1 MKQKSNHSSA
11 RRQRAQTRKRRARN
25 ARARTTRIQRQEQR
39 RAQKAA
45 RDISQRA
52 FAKVLESE
60 EVRKLVG
67 ELMPEYR
74 DRVFPP
80 LTTLAMFLKQVLSA
94 DRSCINALEE
104 AVASGLVPDDASE
117 STGPYCDARARLPV
131 ELIQRLCQLFAQEM
145 SRLAPEAWKW
155 RDREVKAVDGTTV
168 LMEDTEPN
176 RMQYPQHGNQ
186 KTGAGFPIAR
196 LVAVISITTGA
207 VTGVAMGAYK
217 GKCTGEH
224 ALFRELHQC
233 FSKGDVMVADAY
245 YCSYFLIAAL
255 LAMGVDFVFERHG
268 ARKTNFNR
276 GVKLG
281 TRDHLVKWERPRRP
295 DWMTEE
301 EYAACPEELTV
312 REVKVR
318 GKILVTSFVK
328 PRKVPKK
335 EVGTLFEQRWHIEVD
350 LRNIK
355 TTLGMEKLSCKSPEM
370 CAKEIRVYMLAYN
383 TIRLLMAEA
392 ALMAGLRPRQ
402 LSFSHTVKVWL
413 AWAYRGRRLS
423 ERRMNIIFRRI
434 SRVRVGN
441 RPGRIEPRAVKQRP
455 KTMPRLTTTRA
466 VARRRIRRHGHPKKL
481 VA

>member
-1 MKQKSNHSSA
+1 MKQKSTRSSA
-11 RRQRAQTRKRRARN
+11 RRQRAQTRKQRARN

-39 RAQKAA
+39 KAQKAA
-45 RDISQRA
+45 RDISQQA
-52 FAKVLESE
+52 FAKVLESA

-74 DRVFPP
+74 DRLFPP

-94 DRSCINALEE
+94 DRSCSNALEE
-104 AVASGLVPDDASE
+104 AVASGLIPDDASD
-117 STGPYCDARARLPV
+117 STGPYCDARARLAV
-131 ELIQRLCQLFAQEM
+131 ELVRRLCQLFAQEM
-145 SRLAPEAWKW
+145 SRLAPAHWKW
-155 RDREVKAVDGTTV
+155 RGREVKAADGSTV

-176 RMQYPQHGNQ
+176 RKIYPQHGNQ
-186 KTGAGFPIAR
+186 KQGAGFPIAR
-196 LVAVISITTGA
+196 LVAVTSITTGA
-207 VTGVAMGAYK
+207 VLGVAMGAYK

-255 LAMGVDFVFERHG
+255 QAMGVDFVFERHG
-268 ARKTNFNR
+268 ARKTNFNK

-281 TRDHLVKWERPRRP
+281 TRDHLVRWQRPQRP

-301 EYAACPEELTV
+301 QYAACPEELPV
-312 REVKVR
+312 RELKVR
-318 GKILVTSFVK
+318 GKILITSFLN
-328 PRKVPKK
+328 PREVPKK
-335 EVGTLFEQRWHIEVD
+335 EVGALFEQRWHIEVD

-370 CAKEIRVYMLAYN
+370 CEKEAYVYMLAYN

-392 ALMAGLRPRQ
+392 ALRVGLLPRQ
-402 LSFSHTVKVWL
+402 LSFSHAVQVWL
-413 AWAYRGRRLS
+413 AWAYRGRRLH

-434 SRVRVGN
+434 ARVRVGN

-466 VARRRIRRHGHPKKL
+466 QARRHIRSHGHAKKL